1 MKKVIAI
8 ILLSAIS
15 VFAQVEKPL
24 TQSEYVKFLYAAN
37 TATKRQ
43 DLIEVLRKRG
53 ISFVLTDG
61 LRGLTKTKGAN
72 DLELNRTLEE
82 ANRRRENPSNSQP
95 PTAKEASELITK
107 SREVTLVAVDE
118 MPDFV
123 VKQLINRGIGYA
135 GTNNFR
141 SIDKLIVAVSYR
153 AEGKEEY
160 KVLSKN
166 GVVQSDN
173 KAKNSYEEVG
183 GTSSTGEFVTVL
195 ATIFK
200 TESQTDFEVL
210 DTDVLRGRKT
220 IIYNF
225 NVEKDK
231 AKQQIVASGNFDEST
246 IAGMKGKIWIDREN
260 FRVLRIE
267 SQATEIPDNFPI
279 RAAKRNI
286 DYDWVTIGSEKYIL
300 PIFSEVKLTARQ
312 DRELYETRNQIRFK
326 EYQKFGTEIKILD
339 DDVVEE
345 EKTKEP

>member
-1 MKKVIAI
+1 MKKIIAI
-8 ILLSAIS
+8 ILFS
-15 VFAQVEKPL
+15 VICAFAQVEKPL
-24 TQSEYVKFLYAAN
+24 TQPEYVKLLYAAN
-37 TATKRQ
+37 TTAKRQ
-43 DLIEVLRKRG
+43 ELIEVLRKRG

-72 DLELNRTLEE
+72 DSELNRTLEE
-82 ANRRRENPSNSQP
+82 ANRRRDNPSDLKLPNQD
-95 PTAKEASELITK
+95 EARKILAI
-107 SREVTLVAVDE
+107 SREITLASVDE

-141 SIDKLIVAVSYR
+141 SLDKLVVAVSYL

-160 KVLSKN
+160 KILSKN
-166 GVVQSDN
+166 GVVQSDT
-173 KAKNSYEEVG
+173 KAKGSYEEVG

-195 ATIFK
+195 STIFK
-200 TESQTDFEVL
+200 TESETDFQVL

-220 IIYNF
+220 IVYTF

-231 AKQQIVASGNFDEST
+231 AKQQIIASGHFNDST

-260 FRVLRIE
+260 YRVLRIE
-267 SQATEIPDNFPI
+267 SEATEIPSDFPI

-286 DYDWVTIGSEKYIL
+286 DYDWVTISNEKFIL
-300 PIFSEVKLTARQ
+300 PIFSEVRLTAKE

-326 EYQKFGTEIKILD
+326 EYQKYGTEIKILD
-339 DDVVEE
+339 DDVVDE
-345 EKTKEP
+345 EKPKQP